1 MRRLIISDIHGN
13 IDALFAVLQDAHGL
27 YDEIICCGDLVGY
40 GASPGEVVDW
50 VRDNAAACVRGNHD
64 RVCCGLEDLEWF
76 NPSARAAALWSQSA
90 LSESQRQWL
99 AALPRGPLYF
109 NDFEISHGAP
119 FDEDE
124 YLVHTQ
130 DVVGADRYL
139 MRPICFVGH
148 THLQRGWVYHRGGL
162 QTLSIPAAGEHDSI
176 VELDPDALYIINPGS
191 VGQPRDRNPHAAYAL
206 WDNRTNLL
214 AYCRVPYDIAS
225 AQQRILAT
233 GLDPWLAERLA
244 HGA

>member
-40 GASPGEVVDW
+40 GAAPAEVVDW

-64 RVCCGLEDLEWF
+64 RVCCGLEDLDWF
-76 NPSARAAALWSQSA
+76 NPAARAAALWTQSA

-119 FDEDE
+119 HDEDE

-130 DVVGADRYL
+130 DVVGTDRYL
-139 MRPICFVGH
+139 MRPTCFVGH

-162 QTLSIPAAGEHDSI
+162 HTLSIPAAGEHDRI
-176 VELDPDALYIINPGS
+176 IELDSDSLYIINPGS
-191 VGQPRDRNPHAAYAL
+191 VGQPRDRNPHAGYAL
-206 WDNRTNLL
+206 WDTRSNLL
-214 AYCRVPYDIAS
+214 AFCRVPYDIGA
-225 AQQRILAT
+225 AQQRIQAA